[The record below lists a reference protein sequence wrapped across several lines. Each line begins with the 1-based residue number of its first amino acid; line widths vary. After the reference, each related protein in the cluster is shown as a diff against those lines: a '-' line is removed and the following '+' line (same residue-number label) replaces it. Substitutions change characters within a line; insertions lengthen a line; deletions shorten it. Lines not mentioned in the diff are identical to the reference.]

1 MTRSELAARLAEKM
15 PTTSPREVEKIV
27 AVIFEEISHAL
38 EKGKRVE
45 LRGFGAFSVKQRKER
60 LGIDPRDGRSIQVG
74 SRHVPCFRAGKPLL
88 HNLNHNHR

>member
-27 AVIFEEISHAL
+27 SVIFEEISHAL

-45 LRGFGAFSVKQRKER
+45 LRGFGAFSVKRRKER

-74 SRHVPCFRAGKPLL
+74 SRHVPYFRAGKPLL
-88 HNLNHNHR
+88 HNLNNSHR